1 MWFHSLLASW
11 KSGLSRSRR
20 PQPRPARR
28 GARLVLE
35 RLEDRTLLSSYT
47 ALTAAD
53 LIADIN
59 AANAAGG
66 ANTIMLAA
74 KTHSPYVLTAGNNYA
89 DGATGLPVI
98 AANDNLTI
106 LGNGDTIERSTASG
120 TVAFRLFDVAAGA
133 SLTLQNLKLQNGL
146 AWGATGLVAATAAE
160 GGAVYNQGTLDL
172 NGVTVQG
179 NIAQG
184 VTGQVIGFTVIPAGP
199 AAGGGIYSGGALTLA
214 GTTVQNNQA
223 LGGTG
228 SSLGG
233 DFGEAGGDGLGGGV
247 CVAGGT
253 ATLTND
259 TFSSNVAQGGQGGAA
274 YSAPGNGGNGFGG
287 ALEVSG
293 GTVSLTS
300 STVSRNTAQGGALGT
315 SQIGGLGET
324 HAGEGEGGG
333 LYIASGATVYLD
345 SFTVKNTKGNHAD
358 LDPNID
364 GTYILR

>member
-20 PQPRPARR
+20 PQPARR

-35 RLEDRTLLSSYT
+35 RIEDRTLLSSYT

-66 ANTIMLAA
+66 ANTITLAA
-74 KTHSPYVLTAGNNYA
+74 KTGSPYVLTAVNNST

-98 AANDNLTI
+98 AATDHLTI

-120 TVAFRLFDVAAGA
+120 TPAFRLFDVAAGA
-133 SLTLQNLKLQNGL
+133 SLTLQSLTLQNGF
-146 AWGATGLVAATAAE
+146 AYGAGTGAE
-160 GGAVYNQGTLDL
+160 GGAVYNQGALDL

-184 VTGQVIGFTVIPAGP
+184 YSGQAVGFTFIPAGP
-199 AAGGGIYSGGALTLA
+199 AEGGGIYSGGALTLA
-214 GTTVQNNQA
+214 GTTVKNNQA
-223 LGGTG
+223 LGGNG
-228 SSLGG
+228 LDGY
-233 DFGEAGGDGLGGGV
+233 GEAGCNGLGGGV
-247 CVAGGT
+247 FVAGGT

-259 TFSSNVAQGGQGGAA
+259 TLSSNTALGGQGGRGANPDIA
-274 YSAPGNGGNGFGG
+274 NVYPGGAGGNGFGG

-300 STVSRNTAQGGALGT
+300 STVSRNTAIGGAGGEGLPYGT
-315 SQIGGLGET
+315 PG
-324 HAGEGEGGG
+324 AGEGGG
-333 LYIASGATVYLD
+333 VYIASGATVYLD
-345 SFTVKNTKGNHAD
+345 SFTVKNTKNNTASI
-358 LDPNID
+358 DPNID
-364 GTYILR
+364 GTYILL